1 MTSCMIDVSDKPRLS
16 KTDIVNI
23 AVEFLSDG
31 RPMSECRGHLLSE
44 YEVNAD
50 DLGRPLEEA
59 LRQVRA
65 SEVEFGSRLVF

>member
-1 MTSCMIDVSDKPRLS
+1 MTSCIDVSDRPRVS
-16 KTDIVNI
+16 ETDIVNI
-23 AVEFLSDG
+23 AVEFLFDG

-59 LRQVRA
+59 RRQVRA
-65 SEVEFGSRLVF
+65 CEVEFCTRLRF

>member
-1 MTSCMIDVSDKPRLS
+1 MTSCIDVSDRPRVS
-16 KTDIVNI
+16 ETDIVNI
-23 AVEFLSDG
+23 AVEFLFDG

-59 LRQVRA
+59 RRQVRA
-65 SEVEFGSRLVF
+65 FEVEFCTRLRF